1 MKMFNS
7 LLEKITRGQA
17 TRNAEV
23 AEEKRGIVGNEIFD
37 NVARTLGSPV
47 PRRKALKLAIFG
59 VAGAALADFGVKA
72 AWAAP
77 NCLCRGQV
85 YDPTTA
91 CCTPSGVQPKHPVAN
106 LNACPNK
113 IPHPGHVNI
122 PNGCGRQGGTQF
134 PNRWG
139 FADFGSCCNAHDN
152 CYGTCNNAK
161 GGCDNS
167 FLGCLSNACFDA
179 YPIFPPIFTLLRN
192 NCLAAAGAYFA
203 GVRIGGG
210 GAYNTAQAG
219 ACDCCGTEACPQTC
233 VGGTCSS
240 LPPCGESGCV
250 CFQTVEGTGFCHR
263 GQACA
268 GLQTCSSS
276 SQCPSGWACVNVTCC
291 GSQPICIQP
300 CTVIGPAFSSSQME
314 GPTTI
319 GYN

>member
-7 LLEKITRGQA
+7 LIEKITRGQA
-17 TRNAEV
+17 AQQMEV
-23 AEEKRGIVGNEIFD
+23 AEEKHGSARHEIFD

-47 PRRKALKLAIFG
+47 SRRKALKLAMLG
-59 VAGAALADFGVKA
+59 VAGAALADIGVKT
-72 AWAAP
+72 AWAAE
-77 NCLCRGQV
+77 NCLCSGQV
-85 YDPTTA
+85 YDPVTA

-113 IPHPGHVNI
+113 IPHPGHVNT
-122 PNGCGRQGGTQF
+122 PNGCGAQGGTQY

-139 FADFGSCCNAHDN
+139 LANFRPCCNNHDN
-152 CYGTCNNAK
+152 CYGSCNSDK
-161 GGCDNS
+161 GGCDDS
-167 FLGCLSNACFDA
+167 FFGCLRDSCADA
-179 YPIFPPIFTLLRN
+179 YPIFLFPALRAS
-192 NCLAAAGAYFA
+192 CVAAAGAYY
-203 GVRIGGG
+203 
-210 GAYNTAQAG
+210 GAVSLRGRSAYEAAQRG

-240 LPPCGESGCV
+240 LPACGESGCV

-263 GQACA
+263 GQSCA

-300 CTVIGPAFSSSQME
+300 CTVIGPAFAASQIE
-314 GPTTI
+314 GPTTT
-319 GYN
+319 GFN